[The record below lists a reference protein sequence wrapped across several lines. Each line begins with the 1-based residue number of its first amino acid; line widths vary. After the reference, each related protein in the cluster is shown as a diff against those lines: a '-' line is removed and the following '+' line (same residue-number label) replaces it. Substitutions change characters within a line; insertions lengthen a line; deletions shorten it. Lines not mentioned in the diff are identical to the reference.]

1 MATPEQVRAAVDSYV
16 AAYQQNDR
24 AQLLEAFAPDGAM
37 EDPVGTP
44 PHVGRDA
51 IGAFWDSAHQL
62 AERLSFDVRDVV
74 VCGSEAVM
82 VFQIKAE
89 MGDGG
94 LLIDAV
100 DVFEV
105 DDDGKI
111 TQVKA
116 FFDLSTATPLG

>member
-1 MATPEQVRAAVDSYV
+1 MATPEQVREAVDTYV
-16 AAYQQNDR
+16 AAYQENDR
-24 AQLLEAFAPDGAM
+24 AKLLEAFAPDGVM

-62 AERLSFDVRDVV
+62 ADRLSFDVRDVV

-82 VFQIKAE
+82 VFQIRAQI
-89 MGDGG
+89 GDGG
-94 LLIDAV
+94 MLIDAV

-105 DDDGKI
+105 GDDGKI
-111 TQVKA
+111 RQVKA
-116 FFDLSTATPLG
+116 FFDLTKATPVG